1 MKTKVFFSALCLLVS
16 ISVCAANKKATATKI
31 NQNGQEKTVYVMT
44 SDGEEA
50 TVITTTNSSKGK
62 KVSST
67 TITKQGHG
75 NTASVLTSD
84 GESLIDIDL
93 SDLRSDLPKLKA
105 DEMPEYPGGVSA
117 MMTFVMENIKYP
129 EEAKQAKKE
138 GRVLCSFIIDKEG
151 KVTEPHVVK
160 SSGTQCLDD
169 EAVRIVSLMPDWKP
183 GKDKGEPVNVLYTI
197 PILFKLK

>member
-67 TITKQGHG
+67 TITKQGNG

>member
-67 TITKQGHG
+67 TITKQGNG

-129 EEAKQAKKE
+129 EEAKKAKKE

>member
-67 TITKQGHG
+67 TITKQGNG

-183 GKDKGEPVNVLYTI
+183 GKDKGKPVNVLYTI

>member
-1 MKTKVFFSALCLLVS
+1 
-16 ISVCAANKKATATKI
+16 
-31 NQNGQEKTVYVMT
+31 MT

-67 TITKQGHG
+67 TITKQGNG

>member
-1 MKTKVFFSALCLLVS
+1 MSKEEKMA
-16 ISVCAANKKATATKI
+16 KKL
-31 NQNGQEKTVYVMT
+31 Q
-44 SDGEEA
+44 
-50 TVITTTNSSKGK
+50 K
-62 KVSST
+62 K
-67 TITKQGHG
+67 
-75 NTASVLTSD
+75 
-84 GESLIDIDL
+84 
-93 SDLRSDLPKLKA
+93 
-105 DEMPEYPGGVSA
+105 
-117 MMTFVMENIKYP
+117 
-129 EEAKQAKKE
+129 EAKQAKKE